1 MELTAP
7 SLFQRGSGMEKS
19 RAFRLFW
26 SCDRFVAPRMAAPI
40 SGFPK
45 TQLMA
50 TWGMLRSSSL
60 ATFSSMVPM
69 ASGLIFSPNRP
80 SVPFYRI
87 ESTWT
92 HTPDNVSQKK
102 LLCLFVQ
109 IGFFI
114 CRECN
119 FCKSLSPFFVSLF
132 SEGYPDAN
140 CPDNVL
146 KQGGFKSGFARIIRP
161 GVTNKEIIHLFASI
175 DLGKLGSGH
184 HDGMTDFVPYL

>member
-60 ATFSSMVPM
+60 ATFLSMVPM

-109 IGFFI
+109 IGFLFAGNAI
-114 CRECN
+114 SVNPCLA
-119 FCKSLSPFFVSLF
+119 SLSHSFRRDILTPIAPTMSLNRGGSSLASLGLF
-132 SEGYPDAN
+132 G
-140 CPDNVL
+140 
-146 KQGGFKSGFARIIRP
+146 QGSRTRK
-161 GVTNKEIIHLFASI
+161 
-175 DLGKLGSGH
+175 
-184 HDGMTDFVPYL
+184 